1 MTIFTSGSK
10 ALGVL
15 RSMTVVLALSLPGVA
30 LAAVPSSMAVH
41 GGLFAAGGGAVSDGN
56 YFMTFSL
63 YQAAVGGNPVYVEG
77 PVVVAV
83 KGGYYQYTI
92 GSKTLLDPAVVVA
105 LATPY
110 LGIKIG
116 ADPELARQPMGAL
129 PYALRAATADGLD
142 CSGCI
147 SVGHLDAAVLAPY
160 AKAAT
165 LAKAATTGAYADLA
179 GTPDLSPYAKI
190 AGLAKVATSG
200 AFADVAGTPDLSA
213 YAKSGDLA
221 KVATSGKYA
230 DVAEVPDL
238 TGYAAKADLAKVA
251 TTGAYADL
259 ADLPTHV
266 ALGVGC
272 GTGLVVMGIKEDGS
286 LDCAQA
292 MVGLL
297 PAASLPP
304 DGLGAISNGILQNVG
319 GTLKVADNFSA
330 AGNLTITGNLIVS
343 KPIKGVPTATYRWGM
358 WDTYLNCNDWFWGNN
373 ASLFGG
379 VNPSN
384 WAESMAN
391 AAAMSSDKNVLA
403 ALFNRKGYARSAANV
418 VAEQFQIGGNYSQA
432 ARFAG
437 TLMRVRNSTGSA
449 ISWTVKY
456 VYTSYSGWSN
466 QASVALN
473 GVNVWQSGNDC
484 GNGCEQSVV
493 LAIPANRTSTVIFVS
508 SNGPGN
514 RGNVMVMLGFRH
526 PTLILPDGLEYVD
539 DLETATN
546 GWDN

>member
-15 RSMTVVLALSLPGVA
+15 RSMTVVLALSLSGVA
-30 LAAVPSSMAVH
+30 FAAVPSSMAVH

-129 PYALRAATADGLD
+129 PYALRSATADGVD
-142 CSGCI
+142 CTGCI
-147 SVGHLDAAVLAPY
+147 TSGQLDAAVLAPY
-160 AKAAT
+160 AKSAG
-165 LAKAATTGAYADLA
+165 LAKAATSGAYADFA

-190 AGLAKVATSG
+190 ADLAKVATSG
-200 AFADVAGTPDLSA
+200 AYANVAGTPNLA
-213 YAKSGDLA
+213 IYAQSGDLA
-221 KVATSGKYA
+221 KVATSGEFA
-230 DVAEVPDL
+230 DISDAPDL
-238 TGYAAKADLAKVA
+238 TGFAVKADLAKVA

-266 ALGVGC
+266 ALGVSC
-272 GTGLVVMGIKEDGS
+272 GTGLVVKGIKADGS

-304 DGLGAISNGILQNVG
+304 DGLGAISNGILQNVS

-358 WDTYLNCNDWFWGNN
+358 WDTYMNCNDWMHGN
-373 ASLFGG
+373 AAGLFGG

-384 WAESMAN
+384 WSNMAT
-391 AAAMSSDKNVLA
+391 AANMSSDKNVLA
-403 ALFNRKGYARSAANV
+403 ALFARKGYARSAANV
-418 VAEQFQIGGNYSQA
+418 VSEQFQNGGNYSQVG
-432 ARFAG
+432 RFAG
-437 TLMRVRNSTGSA
+437 TLMRVRNSTGAA
-449 ISWTVKY
+449 ITWTVKY
-456 VYTSYSGWSN
+456 VYTSYAGWSH
-466 QASVALN
+466 QASAAVN
-473 GVNVWQSGNDC
+473 GTLVWQSGNDC
-484 GNGCEQSVV
+484 ANGCEQSV
-493 LAIPANRTSTVIFVS
+493 AITIPANRTSTVIFVS
-508 SNGPGN
+508 SNGPGQ
-514 RGNVMVMLGFRH
+514 RGGVMGMLGFRH
-526 PTLILPDGLEYVD
+526 PTLTLPDGLEYVD
-539 DLETATN
+539 DLETAAN